1 MDGLPSKSTPG
12 PRVFF
17 GRLAVGHTVN
27 KLWDMAFDYGLYPF
41 VIYLFGLVCGFVI
54 MAFISFIICWL
65 LMMFYD
71 WSKKDWLGIEAI
83 KDLKQYNGPS
93 RTGKWLSWVLRKS
106 DIVACLFL
114 SIQFDPFIVTVYL
127 RRGRFGGMNRID
139 WRNFMLSWL
148 IGNAYWS
155 VVCFT
160 GVSALVWIWRWVNT
174 LV

>member
-1 MDGLPSKSTPG
+1 MEQTNKIAASG
-12 PRVFF
+12 PRAFISMV
-17 GRLAVGHTVN
+17 AIGHTIN
-27 KLWDMAFDYGLYPF
+27 KIWDWAFDFGLYPL
-41 VIYLFGLVCGFVI
+41 VIYIFGLVWGFVV
-54 MAFISFIICWL
+54 MAVLSFIICWL
-65 LMMFYD
+65 LMKFYD
-71 WSKKDWLGIEAI
+71 WSKRDWLGIEAI
-83 KDLKQYNGPS
+83 KELKQYNGPS
-93 RTGKWLSWVLRKS
+93 RTGKWLGWVLRKS
-106 DIVACLFL
+106 DPVACLLL

-160 GVSALVWIWRWVNT
+160 GVSALVWIWRWVNN